1 MSYQVLARRWR
12 PQTFDQVVGQDHVT
26 RTLIGAIE
34 NDRLAHA
41 FLFAGARGVGKT
53 SVARILAKCLNC
65 VEGGDG
71 PVTRPCDVCVECRD
85 IKAGTSVDVIEIDGA
100 SNRGIDE
107 IRELRENIRYLP
119 ARARR
124 KVIIIDEVHML
135 TREAFNALLKT
146 LEEPPAHVTFIMAT
160 TEPHKVPVTIL
171 SRCQRHDFKRVAV
184 ALLIDLLGRIAAEEK
199 VAVPEATL
207 RLLAR
212 EAEGS
217 VRDAL
222 SLFDQM
228 LSFAGESL
236 GPDQAAEALGLI
248 GAEVVFKLAEAI
260 VNRDAQ
266 AGLAAVDEAF
276 RFGVEMKTFFGS
288 LLGHF
293 RQLMLVKVLSDPRE
307 TLQLTEDELA
317 GLSEQAGRVGLEDL
331 LQIVDGLLA
340 GEENLRYTGHPRL
353 AVEMSVLKLTS
364 LPPILPL
371 DDILSRMRAL
381 GQEAAEVPPD
391 RAAPVTAGGEPAAP
405 APASAETPAVG
416 GNWWPAFLEAV
427 RAEIGVRVKAGLE
440 DSRVLEI
447 GERMVRLARPANKL
461 SVKELERPEIKARLN
476 ELLSRCA
483 GRPLTLQWEDA
494 AVDADQTPSDDPIR
508 RAEADPRVGEVL
520 DMFQG
525 RVVEVTPKG

>member
-71 PVTRPCDVCVECRD
+71 PVVTPCDHCPECLD
-85 IKAGTSVDVIEIDGA
+85 IRAGTSVDVIEIDGA

-146 LEEPPAHVTFIMAT
+146 LEEPPPHVTFIMAT

-171 SRCQRHDFKRVAV
+171 SRCQRHDFKRVPV
-184 ALLIDLLGRIAAEEK
+184 TLLIELLGRIAAEEK

-217 VRDAL
+217 VRDSL

-248 GAEVVFKLAEAI
+248 GAEVVFRLAGAI
-260 VNRDAQ
+260 VNRDAET
-266 AGLAAVDEAF
+266 GLAAVDEAF

-293 RQLMLVKVLSDPRE
+293 RRMMLVKVLSHPGE
-307 TLQLTEDELA
+307 SLQLTEDELA

-340 GEENLRYTGHPRL
+340 GEESLRYTAHPRL
-353 AVEMSVLKLTS
+353 AVEMSILKITS

-371 DDILSRMRAL
+371 DDILSRMREL
-381 GQEAAEVPPD
+381 GQEAPEVPVGP
-391 RAAPVTAGGEPAAP
+391 AASAPAGGEPCALPPPSPEIP
-405 APASAETPAVG
+405 APAE
-416 GNWWPAFLEAV
+416 NWWPAFLEAARDEV
-427 RAEIGVRVKAGLE
+427 GVVVKAGLE

-447 GERMVRLARPANKL
+447 GERTVRLARPANKL
-461 SVKELERPEIKARLN
+461 SARELERPEVKARLN
-476 ELLSRCA
+476 ELLSRCG
-483 GRPLTLQWEDA
+483 GRPLTLQWEEA
-494 AVDADQTPSDDPIR
+494 ADADQAGAEDPIR
-508 RAEADPRVGEVL
+508 RVEADPRVGEVV

>member
-12 PQTFDQVVGQDHVT
+12 PQNFEDVVGQDHVT
-26 RTLIGAIE
+26 RTLTGAIQG
-34 NDRLAHA
+34 DRLAHA

-71 PVTRPCDVCVECRD
+71 PVVKPCDQCPECLD
-85 IKAGTSVDVIEIDGA
+85 IRAGSSVDVIEIDGA

-119 ARARR
+119 ARARH

-171 SRCQRHDFKRVAV
+171 SRCQRHDFKRVPA
-184 ALLIDLLGRIAAEEK
+184 ALLQARLAEIAAAEGVTLPEES
-199 VAVPEATL
+199 L

-228 LSFAGESL
+228 LSFAGEALSA
-236 GPDQAAEALGLI
+236 DQVAEALGLVSTEVI
-248 GAEVVFKLAEAI
+248 HRLSGAIIA
-260 VNRDAQ
+260 RDAA
-266 AGLAAVDEAF
+266 AGLAEVEAAF
-276 RFGVEMKTFFGS
+276 SFGVEMKTFFAA

-293 RQLMLVKVLSDPRE
+293 RRVMLVKVMSDPQE
-307 TLQLTEDELA
+307 DLELTVDELEA
-317 GLSEQAGRVGLEDL
+317 LNAQASQVSLEDL
-331 LQIVDGLLA
+331 LQMVDGLLA
-340 GEENLRYTGHPRL
+340 GEEGLRYTAHPRL
-353 AVEMSVLKLTS
+353 AVEMTVLKLTA
-364 LPPILPL
+364 LPPVLPL
-371 DDILSRMRAL
+371 DDILLRMREL
-381 GQEAAEVPPD
+381 GDPADAAPGVGPAPRPAPTAGPEPGPPSPRGDWWAGFVEAAGAEVGPTAREGL
-391 RAAPVTAGGEPAAP
+391 RACHLVEAG
-405 APASAETPAVG
+405 
-416 GNWWPAFLEAV
+416 
-427 RAEIGVRVKAGLE
+427 E
-440 DSRVLEI
+440 DEV
-447 GERMVRLARPANKL
+447 VVARPANPL
-461 SVKELERPEIKARLN
+461 AREELDRPEVKARLIEALALACGRRVALRWDN
-476 ELLSRCA
+476 GEAANGSANGPA
-483 GRPLTLQWEDA
+483 GPAEPA
-494 AVDADQTPSDDPIR
+494 EPV
-508 RAEADPRVGEVL
+508 EADPRVGEVV

-525 RVVEVTPKG
+525 QVVEVTPKG